1 MYSMC
6 NKIVWCCTRETLY
19 LNLYLVK
26 GEFMQGKEIKELI
39 QKKRLHQ
46 WEVAEELK
54 INEFTLSRW
63 LRGEVSEEKAQ
74 KILEAIT
81 NLSKKL

>member
-1 MYSMC
+1 MDGAELK
-6 NKIVWCCTRETLY
+6 N
-19 LNLYLVK
+19 
-26 GEFMQGKEIKELI
+26 LI

-46 WEVAEELK
+46 WEIAKELQMS
-54 INEFTLSRW
+54 EFTLSRW
-63 LRGEVSEEKAQ
+63 LRGEVNEEKEQ